1 MKKNEDSIEEQKQ
14 EATEEMR
21 GIINTMCEA
30 KTDEAIRM
38 GIVKLTKNIIEIA
51 VLNLKQNQ
59 VSIDGNEILWWVTDA
74 AGM

>member
-1 MKKNEDSIEEQKQ
+1 MKKKENPIEEQKQ
-14 EATEEMR
+14 EATEEIR
-21 GIINTMCEA
+21 RIIDTMCET

-51 VLNLKQNQ
+51 QLNLQQNQ
-59 VSIDGNEILWWVTDA
+59 DSINGNEILWWVTDA